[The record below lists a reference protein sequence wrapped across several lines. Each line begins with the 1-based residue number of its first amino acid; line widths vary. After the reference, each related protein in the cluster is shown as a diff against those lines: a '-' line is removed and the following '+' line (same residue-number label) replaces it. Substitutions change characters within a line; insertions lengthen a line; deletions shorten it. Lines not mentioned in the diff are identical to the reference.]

1 MEMHQVRYFLAL
13 SREFNF
19 TRAAEACCVSQPTLT
34 RAIKQLEDEF
44 GGELFRRERRLTHLT
59 ELGQRM
65 MPILQNCEDSA
76 SSAKALAKSIKA
88 GTTAPLALAISH
100 SVNMSLLIPILK
112 DLSMS
117 FDGLD
122 LVLLRGSQEE
132 VAQYL
137 KAGAAELAIADTLDQ
152 KWDRFVSWPLFSE
165 AYQLAFGRHHRFA
178 NQSAIE
184 VADLAGESLVIDK
197 GSEITDV
204 FQALLKQH
212 NVQVGVTHETATP
225 DDCMAMIAAG
235 IGAGIVPHGASSIA
249 DVARLP
255 INGLA
260 LIRSVAVYGVTGRQ
274 RSSPGTTLLRL
285 LRSANGHLASPASGA
300 QDGSQLH

>member
-19 TRAAEACCVSQPTLT
+19 TRAAEACCVSQPALT

-65 MPILQNCEDSA
+65 MPILQKCEDSA
-76 SSAKALAKSIKA
+76 SSAKALAKSIKT

-100 SVNMSLLIPILK
+100 SVSMSLLIPILK
-112 DLSMS
+112 DLSKS

-132 VAQYL
+132 IAQYL
-137 KAGAAELAIADTLDQ
+137 KLGVAELAIAETLDQ
-152 KWDRFVSWPLFSE
+152 KWERFVSWPLCSE

-178 NQSAIE
+178 NRSAIE

-197 GSEITDV
+197 SSTVTEV

-212 NVQVGVTHETATP
+212 NVQAGATQESGTP

-235 IGAGIVPHGASSIA
+235 IGAGIVPHSATSSA
-249 DVARLP
+249 DLARLP
-255 INGLA
+255 INGAA
-260 LIRSVAVYGVTGRQ
+260 LIRSVAVFGVAGRQ
-274 RSSPGTTLLRL
+274 RSRAGTALLRL
-285 LRSANGHLASPASGA
+285 LRSANGQSALPAAGA